1 MQKADCTTSPV
12 RYRIMQF
19 GIYNPIPQ
27 KKCSPAELRYA
38 SDCYAPFIH
47 RVASPQATC
56 GNHIQEEEIN
66 DLNNL

>member
-47 RVASPQATC
+47 
-56 GNHIQEEEIN
+56 
-66 DLNNL
+66 

>member
-27 KKCSPAELRYA
+27 KN
-38 SDCYAPFIH
+38 APLQSSAMLQTAMPLSFTE
-47 RVASPQATC
+47 PQAHKQRVETTFKKRESM
-56 GNHIQEEEIN
+56 I
-66 DLNNL
+66 